1 MISGYNGIAT
11 VDEKAQIVVDAQA
24 FGDGHEAKRVGEV
37 MDSVGK
43 TFRKLDP
50 SRSIYKDVV
59 VTADSGFHSEAATR
73 AVFDR
78 GVDAYIADTLF
89 RKRDPRFANQQ
100 EYKAKTTDKRRTS
113 HARKFF
119 SPADFH
125 FNEGGKLICPAGNPC
140 ARRRG
145 EVSAGEPATT
155 LTRSADTPGGATR
168 VLPGTAC
175 HVN

>member
-24 FGDGHEAKRVGEV
+24 FGDGYEAKHVEEV
-37 MDSVGK
+37 IEGVDT

-50 SRSIYKDVV
+50 VRSIFAGVV
-59 VTADSGFHSEAATR
+59 VTADSEFQSEAATK

-78 GVDAYIADTLF
+78 GVDAYIADTHF

-100 EYKAKTTDKRRTS
+100 EHKAKTTDKRRTS

-119 SPADFH
+119 TAVEFH
-125 FNEGGKLICPAGNPC
+125 FDEDGKLICPGRHSCRGGVDQDIDARTGKLGQRNKAAIEKAGQC
-140 ARRRG
+140 
-145 EVSAGEPATT
+145 
-155 LTRSADTPGGATR
+155 LTAF
-168 VLPGTAC
+168 
-175 HVN
+175 